1 MGDLRPRYL
10 PPQPASKPASLNN
23 HLNFKH
29 ANRNASNR
37 KGLRQER
44 VFASSLIINFMKP
57 NKYVQSHHQSTGL
70 FLSYLLHP
78 GRPGQSQKKGLED
91 QGGVKGLPGASWSPL
106 AFPWVPLVL
115 PGSLP
120 NIEKYEKLQYTLN
133 YRIELFPGNLIRLK
147 NGAQARLMIYSTF
160 AATQQARLMIYNALV
175 ASPKSRPQLV

>member
-120 NIEKYEKLQYTLN
+120 NIEKYEKLQYSQPRNIDLHLALGEKCDMVS
-133 YRIELFPGNLIRLK
+133 RRWPCSAPGGLPGSIVSQNLAGGYPCL
-147 NGAQARLMIYSTF
+147 ADARF
-160 AATQQARLMIYNALV
+160 G
-175 ASPKSRPQLV
+175 

>member
-120 NIEKYEKLQYTLN
+120 NIEKYEKLQYSQPRNVDLHLALGESVIWCHEGGPAARQGGSLAVLFR
-133 YRIELFPGNLIRLK
+133 RIWRAGTP
-147 NGAQARLMIYSTF
+147 
-160 AATQQARLMIYNALV
+160 V
-175 ASPKSRPQLV
+175 